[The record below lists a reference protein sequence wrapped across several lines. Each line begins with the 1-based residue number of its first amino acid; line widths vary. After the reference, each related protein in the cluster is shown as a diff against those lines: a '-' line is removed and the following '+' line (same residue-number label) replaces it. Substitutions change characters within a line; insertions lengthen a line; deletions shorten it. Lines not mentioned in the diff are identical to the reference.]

1 MTPVGR
7 VECTAENTN
16 PIPGSVDGGLC
27 HRRSLPIPCVT
38 KSATQRTQTGTI
50 HESDLRLC
58 RNVSDVI
65 QFGLPPGTDLCLN
78 KGSSERSNLSTCDPA
93 PKSLEIDRS
102 RAREPDPLRTQQ
114 DSK

>member
-1 MTPVGR
+1 MTPMGW
-7 VECTAENTN
+7 VECAAENTD

-27 HRRSLPIPCVT
+27 HRRSLPIPCAT
-38 KSATQRTQTGTI
+38 KSAIRRTRTGTI
-50 HESDLRLC
+50 HESDLRLF

-65 QFGLPPGTDLCLN
+65 QFDLPPGTDLCLN

-93 PKSLEIDRS
+93 PKSPEIDRS
-102 RAREPDPLRTQQ
+102 RAREPDPLRIQQ